1 MAWSHPTVMAH
12 GEIFKREQVAYTER
26 AKEFSSLSL
35 NDRIVKHATS
45 GWERF
50 LTLVPI

>member
-1 MAWSHPTVMAH
+1 MAWSHPTVMAL
-12 GEIFKREQVAYTER
+12 GEIFKREQVAYTGR
-26 AKEFSSLSL
+26 AEVVSPLSL
-35 NDRIVKHATS
+35 NDRIAKHATS